1 MAEYDVKLL
10 IDKIISYIIKIL
22 LALDNTVKSIIMS
35 KTYFEK
41 VVEATGKNFSIKQ
54 SISGYYRLM
63 LDDEPYFDDSAADE
77 VNKDYETAE
86 AFFIALLLENEVP
99 ENRKKMLGGSWVLA

>member
-1 MAEYDVKLL
+1 
-10 IDKIISYIIKIL
+10 
-22 LALDNTVKSIIMS
+22 MS

-77 VNKDYETAE
+77 VNEDYETAE
-86 AFFIALLLENEVP
+86 AFFIAILIENEVP
-99 ENRKKMLGGSWVLA
+99 ENKKKMLFSGKFRTIPAVSSRRSKTMTEPSAMRI